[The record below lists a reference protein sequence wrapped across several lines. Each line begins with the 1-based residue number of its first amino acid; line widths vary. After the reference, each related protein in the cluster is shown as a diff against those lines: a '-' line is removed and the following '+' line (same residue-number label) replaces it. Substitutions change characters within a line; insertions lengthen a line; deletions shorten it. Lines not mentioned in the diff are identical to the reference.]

1 MSALIKMRLALALAL
16 NRLSLRA
23 LGSLAAPQPPQP
35 PRAEGWGLVWAWLDS
50 DGKQVI
56 VLKEDARP

>member
-1 MSALIKMRLALALAL
+1 MGAISRIRLTIALAL
-16 NRLSLRA
+16 NRLSLRF

>member
-1 MSALIKMRLALALAL
+1 MHLLTRARLTLAFAL

-35 PRAEGWGLVWAWLDS
+35 PRAEGWGLVWAWRDS
-50 DGKQVI
+50 DGKEVI
-56 VLKEDARP
+56 VLKEGNAP